1 LIEKQQFSG
10 KVVLITG
17 ASSGIGEALAE
28 AFAVQGATLVLAA
41 RRLKLLND
49 IAQRLRNS
57 YSITVH
63 VHACDVTQDQSIQL
77 LIADLQQQ
85 QLPLDV
91 VVANAGFG
99 VVGAFDRL
107 SLGDYQRQFDTN
119 VYGVIRTVHATLP
132 LLRRSRGVLAIM
144 GSVVGHVAQP
154 GASAYAMSKFA
165 VRALAES
172 LRAELAADGVAVTL
186 LSPGV
191 VESNLRRVDN
201 QGVFHSDAPEPFP
214 AWLRMPTQRAAKQ
227 MLRAI
232 HRRKAEQVIT
242 LHAKV
247 AILLSRYAPGVLRF
261 VFRRGLR
268 ARPTIGPT
276 VGKSS

>member
-1 LIEKQQFSG
+1 MQQFSG

-17 ASSGIGEALAE
+17 ASSGIGAALAD
-28 AFAVQGATLVLAA
+28 AFAARGATLVLAA
-41 RRLKLLND
+41 RRLELLND

-57 YSITVH
+57 GVTVH

-77 LIADLQQQ
+77 LMADLQQK

-107 SLGDYQRQFDTN
+107 SLNDYQRQFDTN
-119 VYGVIRTVHATLP
+119 VYGVIRTVQATLP

-144 GSVVGHVAQP
+144 GSVVGYVAQP

-172 LRAELAADGVAVTL
+172 LRTELAADGVAVTL
-186 LSPGV
+186 LSPGI

-201 QGVFHSDAPEPFP
+201 LGVFHPDAPEPFP
-214 AWLRMPTQRAAKQ
+214 AWLRMPAQRAAKQ

-242 LHAKV
+242 LHAKL
-247 AILLSRYAPGVLRF
+247 AILLSRYAPGVLRW

-268 ARPTIGPT
+268 ARSR
-276 VGKSS
+276 VAKSE